1 MNDRTYQDQCQSQS
15 DFPGPLEYDH
25 CFIREVVIMNLRV
38 LNHISGHAKSS
49 CRFMQLSKLLFV
61 RNFYSDFGLASSH

>member
-1 MNDRTYQDQCQSQS
+1 
-15 DFPGPLEYDH
+15 
-25 CFIREVVIMNLRV
+25 MNLRV

-49 CRFMQLSKLLFV
+49 CRFIQLSKLLFV